1 MHDILK
7 DKKFIF
13 FDVGYTLDA
22 PASGHWM
29 FTNKF
34 LDYAK
39 DKMDMFDSVTIRN
52 ALLKGFAYNEKNHK
66 IYSIEEEI
74 STLCVFY
81 QIISDELS
89 LGLNIAQIF
98 EISKDRA
105 TNMNNYL
112 LYPKVKETLS
122 QLFKT
127 FKLGIISD
135 TWPSIITQLTHL
147 GIFQFFTTFTFSYDV
162 GVFKPDEKMFLDALY
177 KCGVPAKETVF
188 IDDRKENLEAAEKLG
203 ITPILIAA
211 NPSADVE
218 TKYTKIYSIAELL
231 N

>member
-1 MHDILK
+1 MHEVLK

-34 LDYAK
+34 LEFTK
-39 DKMDMFDSVTIRN
+39 DKLDMFDNATIHS
-52 ALLKGFAYNEKNHK
+52 AMLKGFAYIEKNHK
-66 IYSIEEEI
+66 LFTIEEEI

-81 QIISDELS
+81 QIVSDELS
-89 LGLNIAQIF
+89 LGLTIAQIY

-112 LYPKVKETLS
+112 LYPKVKETLEV
-122 QLFKT
+122 LFKS

-135 TWPSIITQLTHL
+135 TWPSIVNQLTHL

-162 GVFKPDEKMFLDALY
+162 GVFKPDEKMFIDALN
-177 KCGVPAKETVF
+177 KCGVAASETVF
-188 IDDRKENLEAAEKLG
+188 IDDQIENLEAAEKLG

-211 NPSADVE
+211 NPSSDVQ
-218 TKYTKIYSIAELL
+218 TKYTKIHSIAELL
-231 N
+231 D